1 MKTTIRTP
9 SSAGNHAGGTPPH
22 RPSRPRRLHLE
33 MTENRVALIL
43 FDHPD
48 KTANIF
54 DGLTLYEL
62 DIALRAVEKLRPRGL
77 VFLSEKPSVFIAGA
91 DLEVLRDAVNGD
103 GPDDLAAL
111 VERGQALFSRI
122 AALGIPTVAAIHGA
136 CVGGGLELALACDR
150 RIASDA
156 KVTRIGLPETL
167 LGILPAWGGSTRLPR
182 LIGLPRALDLILSG
196 KLLAP
201 AHARKLG
208 LIDEVLPRE
217 HLRNRALA
225 LLSEPVPVRSSHRLA
240 NHPLSAAVTAFFV
253 RRNLRKKTRG
263 HYPAVLEALEV
274 VRRGA
279 SGDEAVSFARES
291 AAFVRLAKTDAAR
304 NLMRI
309 HFLQENAKR
318 FRYDESIDSKSL
330 PPVRTTAVI
339 GAGVMGSGI
348 AQWLAAKGHPV
359 ILRDL
364 DPNRVAAGMKSISG
378 LFDEAVKKRILTR
391 HEASRKLDLVFPSA
405 SPVPLHRC
413 DLVVEAAVEDL
424 EIKKKIFADLSANTT
439 PGTILATNTSALP
452 ITDLGTAAG
461 VDHPERLIGLH
472 FFNPVSRMKLVE
484 VVVTEVTSPET
495 VEQTLAFVRSIGKL
509 PVVVKDSP
517 GFLVNR
523 VLMPYLIEAGR
534 MVDGGM
540 DPAEIDEAMLDFGMP
555 MGPLRLLD
563 EVGLDVAAHV
573 AATMAEAFGDRFL
586 VPDVLT
592 RLVAEGHLGRKSG
605 SGFYEHLAGKK
616 TSRFPGRDSATP
628 IAPAEIAARLAGLMV
643 TESERCLAEG
653 IVASADEVDFA
664 MILGTGFA
672 PFRGGPLAYAATLG
686 TAIKPAALS
695 TDPFA

>member
-1 MKTTIRTP
+1 MD
-9 SSAGNHAGGTPPH
+9 
-22 RPSRPRRLHLE
+22 
-33 MTENRVALIL
+33 NRVAVIL

-48 KTANIF
+48 KAANVF

-62 DIALRAVEKLRPRGL
+62 DIALRAVEKLKARGL
-77 VFLSEKPSVFIAGA
+77 VFLSSKPAVFIAGA
-91 DLEVLRDAVNGD
+91 DLDVLNDAVNGH

-122 AALGIPTVAAIHGA
+122 AALEIPTVAAIHGA

-156 KVTRIGLPETL
+156 KVTRLGLPETL

-182 LIGLPRALDLILSG
+182 LVGLPKALDLILSG
-196 KLLAP
+196 KLVVP
-201 AHARKLG
+201 KHARKLG

-217 HLRNRALA
+217 HLRSRAIA
-225 LLSEPVPVRSSHRLA
+225 LLNEPSPERPTHWLT
-240 NHPLSAAVTAFFV
+240 NNPLSAGVIGLFA
-253 RRNLRKKTRG
+253 RRNLMKKTRG

-274 VRRGA
+274 ARRGA
-279 SGDEAVSFARES
+279 SGDASASFARES
-291 AAFVRLAKTDAAR
+291 AAFVRLAKTDVAR

-309 HFLQENAKR
+309 HFLQERAKR
-318 FRYDESIDSKSL
+318 FRYDKSVDL
-330 PPVRTTAVI
+330 KIIAPVHATAVI

-364 DPNRVAAGMKSISG
+364 GPNRVAAGMKSIAD

-391 HEASRKLDLVFPSA
+391 HEVGRKLDLVFPSA

-424 EIKKKIFADLSANTT
+424 EIKKKIFADLSANTA
-439 PGTILATNTSALP
+439 PETILATNTSALP
-452 ITDLGTAAG
+452 ITDLCTAAG

-484 VVVTEVTSPET
+484 VVVTEFTSPET
-495 VEQTLAFVRSIGKL
+495 VERTLAFVRSIGKL

-523 VLMPYLIEAGR
+523 ILMPYLIEAGN
-534 MVDGGM
+534 MVDGGI
-540 DPAEIDEAMLDFGMP
+540 DPARIDKAMLDFGMP

-573 AATMAEAFGDRFL
+573 ADTMREAFGDRFA
-586 VPDVLT
+586 VPGILT
-592 RLVAEGHLGRKSG
+592 RLVGEGHFGKKSG
-605 SGFYEHLAGKK
+605 RGFYHYGGREKVALPA
-616 TSRFPGRDSATP
+616 PGSGVSLP
-628 IAPAEIAARLAGLMV
+628 SEPEIANSLAGLMV
-643 TESERCLAEG
+643 SEAERCLAEG
-653 IVASADEVDFA
+653 IVATADEVDLA

-672 PFRGGPLAYAATLG
+672 PFRGGPLAYAGSLG
-686 TAIKPAALS
+686 TETKPYPTL
-695 TDPFA
+695 TDSFA

>member
-1 MKTTIRTP
+1 
-9 SSAGNHAGGTPPH
+9 
-22 RPSRPRRLHLE
+22 
-33 MTENRVALIL
+33 
-43 FDHPD
+43 

-91 DLEVLRDAVNGD
+91 DLETLHEAVTGH
-103 GPDDLAAL
+103 GPDDLASL

-201 AHARKLG
+201 APARKLG

-217 HLRNRALA
+217 HLRDRALA
-225 LLSEPVPVRSSHRLA
+225 LLSEPVPERSSHRLV
-240 NHPLSAAVTAFFV
+240 NHPFSAAVTACFV
-253 RRNLRKKTRG
+253 RRNLRKKMRG

-304 NLMRI
+304 NLMRV
-309 HFLQENAKR
+309 HFLQEEAKR
-318 FRYDESIDSKSL
+318 FRYDESIDPKSL
-330 PPVRTTAVI
+330 ASVRATAVI

-364 DPNRVAAGMKSISG
+364 DRNRIAAGMKAISG

-391 HEASRKLDLVFPSA
+391 HESGRKLDLVFPSA

-413 DLVVEAAVEDL
+413 DLVVEAASENL
-424 EIKKKIFADLSANTT
+424 EVKKKIFADLSANTT
-439 PGTILATNTSALP
+439 PDTILATNTSALP
-452 ITDLGTAAG
+452 ITDLCTAAG

-484 VVVTEVTSPET
+484 VVVTEFTSPET
-495 VEQTLAFVRSIGKL
+495 VERTLAFVRSIGKL

-523 VLMPYLIEAGR
+523 VLMPYLIEAGN
-534 MVDGGM
+534 MVDAGIE
-540 DPAEIDEAMLDFGMP
+540 AARIDEAMLDFGMP

-573 AATMAEAFGDRFL
+573 AGTMTEAFGDRFRI
-586 VPDVLT
+586 PDVLT

-605 SGFYEHLAGKK
+605 SGFYEHCGGKK
-616 TSRFPGRDSATP
+616 TSRFPGRGSATP
-628 IAPAEIAARLAGLMV
+628 SAPAEIAARLAGLMV
-643 TESERCLAEG
+643 TEAERCLTEG
-653 IVASADEVDFA
+653 VVASADEVDFA

-672 PFRGGPLAYAATLG
+672 PFRGGPLAYAASLG
-686 TAIKPAALS
+686 TTIHPAPLP